1 MSVAT
6 ILCIKDEAIN
16 MNDSFSF
23 EKTILVTGSGGQL
36 GMELRNLLD
45 HYPNYKFLF
54 TSKED
59 LPIDDFKLVKKYF
72 EKQQINH
79 CINCAGY
86 TAVDKA
92 ESEKDKAFDT
102 NANAVGNL
110 SAMCKAHQ
118 SQLIHISSDYVFD
131 GTSPIPYKEDDRVS
145 PVNVYGSSKLKGEEL
160 VLNNNSSAIIIR
172 TSWVY
177 SSFGNNFVKTM
188 LRLLN
193 EKETINVV
201 SDQYGCPT
209 YAADLATAIMTIISK
224 EDEGSPATG
233 IFNFCNEG
241 ITTWYDFAK
250 AIKKFIKSNCPINPI
265 PSSEYP
271 MPAKRPQYSV
281 LDTTKI
287 KDTFDITIPKW
298 KESLHKCL
306 EILN

>member
-1 MSVAT
+1 
-6 ILCIKDEAIN
+6 

-23 EKTILVTGSGGQL
+23 EKIILVTGSAGQL
-36 GMELRNLLD
+36 GMELRNLSG

-59 LPIDDFKLVKKYF
+59 LPIDDFKLIKKYF
-72 EKQQINH
+72 EKQQIDY

-92 ESEKDKAFDT
+92 ESEKEKAFDI
-102 NANAVGNL
+102 NADAVGNL

-118 SQLIHISSDYVFD
+118 AQLIHISSDYVFD
-131 GTSPIPYKEDDRVS
+131 GTSAIPYKEDDRVS
-145 PVNVYGSSKLKGEEL
+145 PINVYGSSKLKGEEL

-188 LRLLN
+188 LRLLK

-209 YAADLATAIMTIISK
+209 YGADLAAAIMTIINK

-241 ITTWYDFAK
+241 IITWYDFAK
-250 AIKKFIKSNCPINPI
+250 AIKKFIKSNCTISPI

-287 KDTFDITIPKW
+287 KNTFDITIPKW